1 MSAVIS
7 ISTGKIYGV
16 SRVCRVWGL
25 SRASVYRA
33 LQPAPPEPPMRR
45 RPGPQGPMSDAE
57 LVETIKQV
65 ITDSPFYGEGH
76 RKVWA
81 RLRYKGIRTSKARVL
96 RLMRENGLCAKPCQG
111 AAHGPRAHDGT
122 IIPDTIDE
130 MWGTDMTGTILTTG
144 RQVAVFI
151 AVDHCSAGCVGI
163 HAATRGT
170 RFEALQPVRQGV
182 RECFGAIGKDVAA
195 GLTIRHDNGS
205 QYISH
210 DFQNEIAW
218 LGAKSSPSFVRA
230 PEGNGCAERF
240 IRTLKENLLWIR
252 TFDTIEELQAA
263 LKQFKDDYNEKWL
276 IQRHGHRSPNQF
288 RRDVMDKIPAAA

>member
-7 ISTGKIYGV
+7 ISTGKRYGV

-25 SRASVYRA
+25 SRASVYRN
-33 LQPAPPEPPMRR
+33 LQPVPSELPMRR
-45 RPGPQGPMSDAE
+45 RPGPQGPMSDAD
-57 LVETIKQV
+57 LVDAIGCV

-96 RLMRENGLCAKPCQG
+96 RLMRENGLCAKPCHG
-111 AAHGPRAHDGT
+111 ASHGPRAHDGT

-130 MWGTDMTGTILTTG
+130 MWGTDMTATLLSTG
-144 RQVAVFI
+144 QQVAVFI
-151 AVDHCSAGCVGI
+151 AVDHYSASCVGI
-163 HAATRGT
+163 HAAMRGT
-170 RFEALQPVRQGV
+170 RFEALQPIRQGV
-182 RECFGAIGKDVAA
+182 RDCFGAIGKDVAD

-210 DFQNEIAW
+210 DFQSEIVW

-240 IRTLKENLLWIR
+240 IRTLKENLLWVR
-252 TFDTIEELQAA
+252 AFDTIEELQTA
-263 LKQFKDDYNEKWL
+263 LQKFKDDYNEKWL
-276 IQRHGHRSPNQF
+276 IQRHGLRSPNQF
-288 RRDVMDKIPAAA
+288 RRDAMDKIPAAA

>member
-1 MSAVIS
+1 MSAVIL
-7 ISTGKIYGV
+7 ISTGKSYGV

-25 SRASVYRA
+25 SRSSVYRD
-33 LQPAPPEPPMRR
+33 LQPAPPAPPARR
-45 RPGPQGPMSDAE
+45 RPRPQGPMSDAE
-57 LVETIKQV
+57 LVEEIKQV

-81 RLRYKGIRTSKARVL
+81 RLRYKGTRASKARVL
-96 RLMRENGLCAKPCQG
+96 RLMRENGLCAKPCHG

-130 MWGTDMTGTILTTG
+130 MWGTDMTATLLNTG
-144 RQVAVFI
+144 QQVAVFI
-151 AVDHCSAGCVGI
+151 ATDYCSAICVGI
-163 HAATRGT
+163 HAAVRGA
-170 RFEALQPVRQGV
+170 RFEALQPIRQGV
-182 RECFGAIGKDVAA
+182 RECFGAVGKDVAG

-230 PEGNGCAERF
+230 QEGNGCAERF
-240 IRTLKENLLWIR
+240 IRTLKKNLLWVT
-252 TFDTIEELQAA
+252 TFDTIEDLQAA
-263 LKQFKDDYNEKWL
+263 LQKFKDDYNEHWL
-276 IQRHGHRSPNQF
+276 IQQHGHHSPNQF
-288 RRDVMDKIPAAA
+288 RRDRLDKIPDAA

>member
-7 ISTGKIYGV
+7 TSTGKNYGV

-25 SRASVYRA
+25 SRASVYRD
-33 LQPAPPEPPMRR
+33 LQPAPADPLVRR
-45 RPGPQGPMSDAE
+45 RPGPEGPMSDAE
-57 LVETIKQV
+57 LVEAIKQV

-81 RLRYKGIRTSKARVL
+81 RLRYKSICTSKARVL
-96 RLMRENGLCAKPCQG
+96 RLMRANGLCAKPCQG

-122 IIPDTIDE
+122 IIPQTIDA
-130 MWGTDMTGTILTTG
+130 MWGTDMTGTVLTTG

-151 AVDHCSAGCVGI
+151 AIDHCSAACVGI

-170 RFEALQPVRQGV
+170 RFEALEPVRQGV
-182 RECFGAIGKDVAA
+182 RECFGAIGKGVAV

-218 LGAKSSPSFVRA
+218 LGAKSSPSFVRS

-240 IRTLKENLLWIR
+240 IRTLKENLLWVR
-252 TFDTIEELQAA
+252 AFDTIKELQAA
-263 LKQFKDDYNEKWL
+263 LQKFKDDYNENWL
-276 IQRHGHRSPNQF
+276 IQRHAHRSPNQF
-288 RRDVMDKIPAAA
+288 RRDRMDKMPAAA

>member
-7 ISTGKIYGV
+7 ISTGKAYGV
-16 SRVCRVWGL
+16 SRVCRVWRL
-25 SRASVYRA
+25 SRATVYRD
-33 LQPAPPEPPMRR
+33 LQPTPAEPPMRR
-45 RPGPQGPMSDAE
+45 RPGPQGPMPDAD
-57 LVETIKQV
+57 LVEEIKQV

-81 RLRYKGIRTSKARVL
+81 RLRYKGIRSSKARVL
-96 RLMRENGLCAKPCQG
+96 RLMRENDLCAKRCQG
-111 AAHGPRAHDGT
+111 AAHGPHVHDGT
-122 IIPDTIDE
+122 IIPDTVDE
-130 MWGTDMTGTILTTG
+130 MWGTDMTATLLSTG
-144 RQVAVFI
+144 QQVAVFVAI
-151 AVDHCSAGCVGI
+151 DHCSASCVGV
-163 HAATRGT
+163 HAAIRGT
-170 RFEALQPVRQGV
+170 RFEALQPIRQGV
-182 RECFGAIGKDVAA
+182 RECFGGIGKAVAA

-240 IRTLKENLLWIR
+240 IRTLKENLLR
-252 TFDTIEELQAA
+252 VKSFDSIQELQAA
-263 LKQFKDDYNEKWL
+263 LQKFKDEYNEHWL

-288 RRDVMDKIPAAA
+288 RRDAMDNIPAAA